1 MRTLERAYTDACMR
15 ARARLHAYA
24 RAPDKRAEKFD
35 KSRYVLHLE
44 SSKYLK
50 NAAFTITNFYQSKKF
65 LLDKAVNL
73 FLPFNLLN
81 GK

>member
-1 MRTLERAYTDACMR
+1 MKEIDSINFVFFYALFAENDNFMHV
-15 ARARLHAYA
+15 HAYA

-50 NAAFTITNFYQSKKF
+50 NAWN
-65 LLDKAVNL
+65 
-73 FLPFNLLN
+73 
-81 GK
+81 